1 VLPDPSEL
9 VPFPV
14 VFTGAL
20 VLINGD
26 RDVPGPVVPVVP
38 EPLPLFPAGA
48 GVAEVDAV
56 SLVPSAVGV
65 AVPLAVPTV
74 VRAAGD
80 ADTPFGHAPAK
91 AGDVEDSMD
100 IPAPASPRSDAPTAI
115 ARARFMKLFISNTP
129 FGWLFAF
136 CWFGSRRVSRFVLN
150 RNG

>member
-1 VLPDPSEL
+1 VLTNVPVLPDPSEL

-74 VRAAGD
+74 
-80 ADTPFGHAPAK
+80 PPA
-91 AGDVEDSMD
+91 MR
-100 IPAPASPRSDAPTAI
+100 IHRSGMRRQRRVTSRTAWTSRLL
-115 ARARFMKLFISNTP
+115 RAREVMHPRQLH
-129 FGWLFAF
+129 G
-136 CWFGSRRVSRFVLN
+136 RVS
-150 RNG
+150 